1 MIQRPRRYS
10 NYTHPVMTLHLL
22 NIPLRRRPRGASRKG
37 PGGWAHVYVL
47 WPIKITH
54 FENRSRGP
62 KRLHPPRDLFQ
73 HPCEWNGWNAVLYNL
88 ETLRRHL
95 YLVHWK
101 DEEAQCA
108 SSSCYCFG
116 GGGGRRVCGTGFLSR
131 LTKNRE
137 PFPSRPIGTTRMSV
151 SFSSVFM
158 CSSFEFRNALEHI
171 VANTN

>member
-116 GGGGRRVCGTGFLSR
+116 GGGGGGGFVERDSWADWPKIENHSAAAQLAPLECQYHSPPFSCAHLS
-131 LTKNRE
+131 
-137 PFPSRPIGTTRMSV
+137 
-151 SFSSVFM
+151 SSGM
-158 CSSFEFRNALEHI
+158 L
-171 VANTN
+171 